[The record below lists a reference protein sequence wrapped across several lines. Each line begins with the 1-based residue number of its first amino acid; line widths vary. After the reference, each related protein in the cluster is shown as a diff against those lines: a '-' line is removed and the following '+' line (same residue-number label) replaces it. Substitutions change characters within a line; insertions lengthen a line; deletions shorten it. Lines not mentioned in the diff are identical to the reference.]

1 MKYISSTHSCY
12 HFKVKSWQTLEGSRE
27 SSAVKN
33 AMGFYGK
40 AFWGWWA
47 YWQEKLSAISVQVFW
62 CLHSSC
68 KKIHVHLKAFF
79 QDQKAIDIKL
89 AESYVVATESIQA
102 QNVSFDQLF
111 VQRAGM
117 VSACGTCLFER
128 LLVKYSTR
136 DAIPCVFSYFKA
148 GTLVEMCKLGPV
160 SNTFMWLQFAPGTQQ
175 AGQWPHS
182 FTYLWILQCC
192 TWS

>member
-1 MKYISSTHSCY
+1 MERLSEDDEHIGRKNYQRFQYKFFGACIP
-12 HFKVKSWQTLEGSRE
+12 
-27 SSAVKN
+27 AVKN
-33 AMGFYGK
+33 TRAP
-40 AFWGWWA
+40 
-47 YWQEKLSAISVQVFW
+47 ES
-62 CLHSSC
+62 
-68 KKIHVHLKAFF
+68 FF
-79 QDQKAIDIKL
+79 QDQKAIHIKL

-102 QNVSFDQLF
+102 QNVSFDQFF
-111 VQRAGM
+111 VQMAGM

-136 DAIPCVFSYFKA
+136 DAIPYVFSYFKA

-160 SNTFMWLQFAPGTQQ
+160 SNTFMWLQFVPGTQQ